1 VSDVWVRW
9 GESAASKAAAVLHVR
24 GAPAT
29 PQDIFAAIGA
39 GPTTFKALREA
50 LYADP
55 QFVRASRL
63 TWGLRGWGLR
73 AYSSI
78 AEEMAARIDA
88 AGGET
93 TIDELIAD
101 LRSRFP
107 RRHRKLHQ
115 NQSDQPGLHHRRHH
129 GAAANRGR
137 PLASRRAA
145 VHFAGLS
152 VRETTKYGLR
162 SR

>member
-107 RRHRKLHQ
+107 DVTESSIRTNLTSLAFITDGTMVRRRTEADHWPAVAPLYT
-115 NQSDQPGLHHRRHH
+115 S
-129 GAAANRGR
+129 RGF
-137 PLASRRAA
+137 P
-145 VHFAGLS
+145 
-152 VRETTKYGLR
+152 
-162 SR
+162 